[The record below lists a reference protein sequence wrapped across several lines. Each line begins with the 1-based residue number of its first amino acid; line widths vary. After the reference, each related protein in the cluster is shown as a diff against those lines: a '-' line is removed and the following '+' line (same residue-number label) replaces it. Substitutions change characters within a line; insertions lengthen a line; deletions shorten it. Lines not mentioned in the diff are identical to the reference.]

1 MVVVEA
7 ERLAAVGRR
16 MVERAK
22 AEVVAAGT
30 VRVVAVVMLQVVY
43 VCSLAATPRLK
54 AAVPT
59 APAWRF
65 QASCSLP
72 TAAPPYPRRPG

>member
-1 MVVVEA
+1 MVVEA

-22 AEVVAAGT
+22 AEVVVVAAGT
-30 VRVVAVVMLQVVY
+30 VVVVAVMQQVVY
-43 VCSLAATPRLK
+43 VCASAATPRLK

-59 APAWRF
+59 VLAWRF
-65 QASCSLP
+65 QALCSLP
-72 TAAPPYPRRPG
+72 TVAPPYPRSPG

>member
-1 MVVVEA
+1 MTAAAASPMMRREMARGCLPVVVVEA

-30 VRVVAVVMLQVVY
+30 VRVVAVVMQ
-43 VCSLAATPRLK
+43 
-54 AAVPT
+54 
-59 APAWRF
+59 
-65 QASCSLP
+65 
-72 TAAPPYPRRPG
+72 

>member
-1 MVVVEA
+1 MVVEA

-22 AEVVAAGT
+22 AEVVVAAEM
-30 VRVVAVVMLQVVY
+30 VVVVAAVMQQVVY
-43 VCSLAATPRLK
+43 ACSSAAIPRLK

-59 APAWRF
+59 VLAWRF
-65 QASCSLP
+65 RASCSLP
-72 TAAPPYPRRPG
+72 TVAPQYPWSPG